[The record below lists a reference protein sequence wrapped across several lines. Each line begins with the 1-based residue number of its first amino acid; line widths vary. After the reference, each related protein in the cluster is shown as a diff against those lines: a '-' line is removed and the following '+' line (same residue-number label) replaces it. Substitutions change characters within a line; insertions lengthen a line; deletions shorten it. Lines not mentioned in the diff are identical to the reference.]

1 MRRIAQLC
9 IEWID
14 LAFLLGI
21 IILAFGG
28 FVIMMIGLSVM
39 GAVYMGVYM
48 LAHKD
53 VSTNNVQTH
62 S

>member
-21 IILAFGG
+21 IILAFGS
-28 FVIMMIGLSVM
+28 FMIMMIGLSIM
-39 GAVYMGVYM
+39 GAVYIGVYM
-48 LAHKD
+48 FVHRD
-53 VSTNNVQTH
+53 VPANNVQTH
-62 S
+62 G